1 MKLRGKLII
10 VMFLTITIPLLVL
23 GYLSYNN
30 SYDALY
36 DQSKSDVILQ
46 TAEINETLNE
56 YFYSYELLLTSVAN
70 QTAFENFSKLEITQE
85 FKDAAKDNKNALD
98 ALQVPLLKET
108 RKLISNIKKN
118 NNIDTLYLG
127 TERKNMFSDTVTYV
141 NGTSG
146 DFDCTS
152 RDWYSNAKK
161 NSDKVV
167 WTEPYM
173 DREKNK
179 LIVTLSKAVKVHN
192 RVIGVLAMDLDLN
205 DLVDKITN
213 MSIGHSG
220 NVFVLNH
227 DGEYIICKDSKKINT
242 KVEDSELLADVKAKD
257 EGNYNTE
264 KNLYVYRKNT
274 TTNWQIISRLP
285 ISELEAKTINL
296 KNDTKFMIIIGII
309 IAIISSILIASL
321 LVIRLKKIERSLE
334 VASKGDLTNKIKFR
348 TRDEFKTIA
357 NSYNKML
364 DGINHLIA
372 RIQFSSNDI
381 SDCSDVLEEYFNQIT
396 ASSHEI
402 GGAMRNIAE
411 ENNELALSV
420 ETGREKTEELG
431 QIIEDISSSIKEI
444 NQNADHAKLLL
455 EKNSANMYSL
465 TDKTENLTAAQ
476 NQLSSIIKEVDENS
490 FEIGKIVDS
499 INNIAMQTN
508 LLALNASIEAARA
521 GEAGKGFAVV
531 AEEVSNLASASK
543 DSVKIIQALINKI
556 QENSTLAV
564 SSMDNNLELLS
575 KQSEQVKETF
585 EDSNNLTTLVN
596 NILTEVENID
606 KKNHD
611 MVIQKEVQI
620 EFVSNVASSTATA
633 SSTSEEVFA
642 STEETISMLEKIED
656 KTKHL
661 MNISHNLKQNVSEFK
676 TTEITEKEKEEIHNR

>member
-10 VMFLTITIPLLVL
+10 IMFLTITIPLIVL
-23 GYLSYNN
+23 GSLSYNN
-30 SYDALY
+30 SYEALY
-36 DQSKSDVILQ
+36 AQSKSDVILQ

-56 YFYSYELLLTSVAN
+56 YFYSYELLLTSISK
-70 QTAFENFSKLEITQE
+70 QTAFENFTKLETTQE
-85 FKDAAKDNKNALD
+85 FKDTAKENKNALD
-98 ALQVPLLKET
+98 SLDVPLLADT
-108 RKLISNIKKN
+108 RKLIANIKQN
-118 NNIDTLYLG
+118 DNIDTLYLG

-152 RDWYSNAKK
+152 RDWYKNARN
-161 NSDKVV
+161 NSESVV

-179 LIVTLSKAVKVHN
+179 LIVTLSKAVKSNN

-213 MSIGHSG
+213 MSIGESG
-220 NVFVLNH
+220 NVFVLNTE
-227 DGEYIICKDSKKINT
+227 GNYVICSDSEMINEP
-242 KVEDSELLADVKAKD
+242 VEDSNLLAKVTSNDI
-257 EGNYNTE
+257 GNYNSDENLFVFT
-264 KNLYVYRKNT
+264 KNAT
-274 TTNWQIISRLP
+274 TQWQIISRLP
-285 ISELEAKTINL
+285 ISELESKTINL
-296 KNDTKFMIIIGII
+296 KKDTKFMIIIGMIT
-309 IAIISSILIASL
+309 AIISSIFIASL
-321 LVIRLKKIERSLE
+321 LVMRLKKIEKSLE
-334 VASKGDLTNKIKFR
+334 VASKGDLTNEIKFR

-364 DGINHLIA
+364 DGINHLIS

-381 SDCSDVLEEYFNQIT
+381 SECSDVLEEYFNQIT

-431 QIIEDISSSIKEI
+431 QIIENISSSIKEI
-444 NQNADHAKLLL
+444 NQNADEAKILLG
-455 EKNSANMYSL
+455 KNSNNMHSL
-465 TDKTENLTAAQ
+465 TDKTENLTSAQ
-476 NQLSSIIKEVDENS
+476 NQLSTIIKEVDENS

-531 AEEVSNLASASK
+531 AEEVNNLASASK
-543 DSVKIIQALINKI
+543 DSVKNIQILIDKI
-556 QENSTLAV
+556 QSNSTLAV
-564 SSMDNNLELLS
+564 TSMDNNLNLL
-575 KQSEQVKETF
+575 KEQREQVIETF
-585 EDSNNLTTLVN
+585 DDSNNLNTLVN
-596 NILTEVENID
+596 NILSEVENID
-606 KKNHD
+606 QKNHD
-611 MVIQKEVQI
+611 MIIQKEIQI
-620 EFVSNVASSTATA
+620 EFVGSVASSTATA
-633 SSTSEEVFA
+633 SSTSEEVLA
-642 STEETISMLEKIED
+642 STEETISMLEKIAD

-661 MNISHNLKQNVSEFK
+661 MNISHNLKENVSEFK
-676 TTEITEKEKEEIHNR
+676 TTDITEKEKKELNSK